1 MSSCVL
7 LTKTL
12 NYAMIEK
19 LHDKESHSKA
29 FLETIESLGVCPCK
43 KGRVFFRV
51 PVVVLKR
58 KEK

>member
-1 MSSCVL
+1 ML